1 MLNNRKYNG
10 FIIIAVSIVIAAII
24 ISIPIYTK
32 SVSSLDHCYKK
43 VYKNQLERGLLTNE
57 RVNKKLLD
65 EGQPKSQ
72 HFTREKAEADAARK
86 ARRQCLK

>member
-10 FIIIAVSIVIAAII
+10 FIIIAVSIIVAAII

-65 EGQPKSQ
+65 EGKPKSK
-72 HFTREKAEADAARK
+72 HFTREKAEADAARE
-86 ARRQCLK
+86 ARRRCLK